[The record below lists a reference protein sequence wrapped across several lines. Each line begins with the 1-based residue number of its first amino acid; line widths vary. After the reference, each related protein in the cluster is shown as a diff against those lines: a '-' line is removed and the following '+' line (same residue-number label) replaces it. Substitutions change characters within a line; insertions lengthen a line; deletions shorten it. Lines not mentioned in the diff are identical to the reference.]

1 MTEVEEVEEY
11 VPTEFDL
18 REESNESIKVLVRVR
33 PLSQDEID
41 GHGSDSAVSIHDA
54 SSLTVFN
61 AETRKQFNCS
71 FDQVLGDTS
80 SQEDVYDILRTCTQ
94 SVTSG
99 FNSTIFAYG
108 QTGSG
113 KTHTM
118 FGPPD
123 KDLYDGSKSLQ
134 GSSVG
139 LIPRAINEIFE
150 LANNP
155 EVLKFSVLCSFIQ
168 LYNENCYDMLRD
180 AGMTT
185 SLPIREDQKE
195 IYVQGL
201 SEYIVKSVS
210 ETMQLLRIAEEN
222 RAIRETHM
230 NQYSSRSHS
239 IFQIFV
245 EQKRLSSD
253 GGEVSLRAKFN
264 LVDLAGSEKWNTRHN
279 MQEQHISELT
289 NINLSLHTLGK
300 CISALVSGRSG
311 KSKGGKGHVPYRDS
325 KLTRLLQDS
334 IGGNSRTC
342 LIATLSPSLANT
354 DETISTLKFADR
366 AKQVMVQIHVNETR
380 PVDHEM
386 VVKLQREVQYLRNML
401 KKFTESGIRPGVS
414 APSVPHINTNTDSN
428 SASCTTAMPDA
439 ESIRRYEESNL
450 QYIEAINDKKQA
462 QSEMDVAFKQADDA
476 IKTQKI
482 ASLEMDNERL
492 RLQVLQLQAGA
503 GAGVGGSPSK
513 RPQQPTQ
520 QETQQGIALRENN
533 MQLHDSLNA
542 MRQHQDMLWIQ
553 VNLIQDTLKKFFVFE
568 IEEDVMRT
576 LSEQVFVTL
585 TELRVRHEQM
595 QANAAKLKPPRE
607 GFASTPTPSAQPH
620 LQQHLQ
626 QQPSYQVDSSDVKSA
641 STPSK
646 SKKKGKNQAPVSSSS
661 PVKVSLP
668 MIKGGA
674 SNVSGRQQQQ
684 QQPPPSNDLPHLNT
698 LNSSVNSGK
707 GGFAYR
713 VRGGGAKSTNGKGVS
728 SRDSGDWIAPPTEE
742 EDEAALRKKLAKA
755 KKKIEKNL
763 KIQEWLEKKEERAA
777 AALNAEIEER
787 QAMEAA
793 EKLKEEKRKQRVSA
807 QKKKLSTYYKQ
818 VKDECDKIQE
828 LKELGIDPSS
838 IS

>member
-1 MTEVEEVEEY
+1 
-11 VPTEFDL
+11 
-18 REESNESIKVLVRVR
+18 
-33 PLSQDEID
+33 
-41 GHGSDSAVSIHDA
+41 
-54 SSLTVFN
+54 
-61 AETRKQFNCS
+61 
-71 FDQVLGDTS
+71 
-80 SQEDVYDILRTCTQ
+80 
-94 SVTSG
+94 
-99 FNSTIFAYG
+99 
-108 QTGSG
+108 
-113 KTHTM
+113 M

-123 KDLYDGSKSLQ
+123 KDLYDGTKSLK

-139 LIPRAINEIFE
+139 LIPRAIHEIFE
-150 LANNP
+150 LAHNP
-155 EVLKFSVLCSFIQ
+155 DVLQFSVLCSFIQ

-180 AGMTT
+180 SGMTA

-210 ETMQLLRIAEEN
+210 ETMQLLKIAEEN

-245 EQKRLSSD
+245 EQKRLSGD
-253 GGEVSLRAKFN
+253 GGEISLRAKFN

-279 MQEQHISELT
+279 MQDQHISELT

-300 CISALVSGRSG
+300 CISALVSGRN
-311 KSKGGKGHVPYRDS
+311 GKGRGGNSHVPYRDS

-334 IGGNSRTC
+334 IGGNSRTF
-342 LIATLSPSLANT
+342 LIATLSPSLSNT

-401 KKFTESGIRPGVS
+401 KKFTDSKIPATLT
-414 APSVPHINTNTDSN
+414 APSAPHINTNTDPNTS
-428 SASCTTAMPDA
+428 SCTTATPDV
-439 ESIRRYEESNL
+439 ESLRKYEESNI
-450 QYIEAINDKKQA
+450 QYIEAINEQKQA
-462 QSEMDVAFKQADDA
+462 RNDMDVAFKQADDA
-476 IKTQKI
+476 IKVQKI
-482 ASLEMDNERL
+482 ASLEQDNEYL
-492 RLQVLQLQAGA
+492 RFQVQQLKAQQSGGA
-503 GAGVGGSPSK
+503 TTMTPGKKAMHNNQK
-513 RPQQPTQ
+513 QEHQQQDTQ
-520 QETQQGIALRENN
+520 QISALRESNF
-533 MQLHDSLNA
+533 QLTDSVNA
-542 MRQHQDMLWIQ
+542 MRQHQDMLWVQ

-568 IEEDVMRT
+568 IEEDVMRS

-585 TELRVRHEQM
+585 TELRKSHEQM
-595 QANAAKLKPPRE
+595 QANSVNLKPARE
-607 GFASTPTPSAQPH
+607 GFIGSPTRSVASNQP
-620 LQQHLQ
+620 QHQ
-626 QQPSYQVDSSDVKSA
+626 QQSYQDLQVEMPREKSS
-641 STPSK
+641 PLK
-646 SKKKGKNQAPVSSSS
+646 SKKSKKQQGPTASSS

-668 MIKGGA
+668 LIKGGA
-674 SNVSGRQQQQ
+674 SNTSSNRQHQQH
-684 QQPPPSNDLPHLNT
+684 QPPPSNDLPNLNT

-713 VRGGGAKSTNGKGVS
+713 VRGAGPKSINGKGGGT
-728 SRDSGDWIAPPTEE
+728 RDSTEWIAPPSEE
-742 EDEAALRKKLAKA
+742 EDEIALRKKLAKA

-787 QAMEAA
+787 EAMEAA
-793 EKLKEEKRKQRVSA
+793 EKAKEEKRKQRVLT

-828 LKELGIDPSS
+828 LKELGIDPTSLV
-838 IS
+838 

>member
-1 MTEVEEVEEY
+1 MTEEEVVEEY
-11 VPTEFDL
+11 VPTEFEL

-33 PLSQDEID
+33 PLSQDEIE

-54 SSLTVFN
+54 NSLTVFN

-71 FDQVLGDTS
+71 FDQVLGDSS

-150 LANNP
+150 LANHP

-201 SEYIVKSVS
+201 SEYIVKSVG

-245 EQKRLSSD
+245 EQKRLSPD
-253 GGEVSLRAKFN
+253 GGEISLRAKFN

-279 MQEQHISELT
+279 MQDQHISELT

-300 CISALVSGRSG
+300 CISALVTGRSG
-311 KSKGGKGHVPYRDS
+311 KSKGGKSHVPYRDS

-334 IGGNSRTC
+334 IGGNSRTF
-342 LIATLSPSLANT
+342 LIATLSPSLVNT

-401 KKFTESGIRPGVS
+401 KKFTESGIRPGVTAPS
-414 APSVPHINTNTDSN
+414 APSVIHINTNTDPN

-450 QYIEAINDKKQA
+450 QYIEAINEKKQA

-482 ASLEMDNERL
+482 ASLELDNERL
-492 RLQVLQLQAGA
+492 RFQVQQLQAGA
-503 GAGVGGSPSK
+503 GSPSK
-513 RPQQPTQ
+513 QPQQPPQ
-520 QETQQGIALRENN
+520 QETQSIALRENN
-533 MQLHDSLNA
+533 MQLQDSLNA
-542 MRQHQDMLWIQ
+542 MRQHQDMLWVQ

-568 IEEDVMRT
+568 IEEDMMRT

-595 QANAAKLKPPRE
+595 QANALKLKQPRE
-607 GFASTPTPSAQPH
+607 GFTSSPTPSGSS
-620 LQQHLQ
+620 LQLQ
-626 QQPSYQVDSSDVKSA
+626 QQHQQQTSYQVDVSDVKSV
-641 STPSK
+641 STPPK
-646 SKKKGKNQAPVSSSS
+646 SKKKGKKQAAVSSSS

-668 MIKGGA
+668 IIKGGA
-674 SNVSGRQQQQ
+674 SSVSSRQQQQ
-684 QQPPPSNDLPHLNT
+684 QQPPPSNDLPNLNT

-713 VRGGGAKSTNGKGVS
+713 VRGGGSKSINGKGGN
-728 SRDSGDWIAPPTEE
+728 SRDSVEWIAPPTEE

-793 EKLKEEKRKQRVSA
+793 EKLKEEKRKHRVAA

-828 LKELGIDPSS
+828 LQELGIDPSS
-838 IS
+838 MA